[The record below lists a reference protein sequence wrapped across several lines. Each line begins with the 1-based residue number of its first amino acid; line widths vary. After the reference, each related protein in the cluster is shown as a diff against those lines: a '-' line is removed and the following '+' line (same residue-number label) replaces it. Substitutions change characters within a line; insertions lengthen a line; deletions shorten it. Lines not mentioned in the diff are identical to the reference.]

1 VRLNAAASPSPEMQD
16 IYNWLKV
23 EFQPL
28 KLKDIDENE
37 ELASLEEYDKAL
49 RDITLIKLL

>member
-1 VRLNAAASPSPEMQD
+1 MQD

-49 RDITLIKLL
+49 RDIALIKLL